1 MNVIFDLVRYSQL
14 ILETQ
19 LMIFIFVIIEA
30 IFLFFILRVLGLKW

>member
-19 LMIFIFVIIEA
+19 LMIFTFVIIEA
-30 IFLFFILRVLGLKW
+30 IFLFFILRVLGLTW